1 MDQRKFEESD
11 QNVLGFKCE
20 KIINGEEKGA
30 LVQKQGNAG
39 SQNFE
44 MKIAAP
50 TPEKTSEPSRTKVKE
65 DGIKHLEKYNAL
77 VEIFDSMTCS
87 LRLLSL
93 RKKSPT
99 FQNISTQVEV
109 LTKRKISL
117 KHLAQIKYILPEAI
131 QVDNILV
138 HDKKTLC
145 MKPDMKISLLF
156 DVIEGHSEHSDFI
169 ALHQVFASRLLN
181 YFSAHPEADDIPET
195 ILPEPFGRR
204 SLASLENKV
213 AEVPEELESICE
225 QSQTTALEQFPVDSL
240 GSLPSSIETEML
252 SMSCLLH
259 PSFCRHFSRK
269 SVASAFLSSTTS
281 DYLNNQFVR
290 TWQSEECPVDHQTN
304 EKSNQQMKLPFTCSK
319 SSIVNPPFRLISPQC
334 SVTSDACDSPQQ
346 KLALPADSLLI
357 ETPAQ
362 VTPKRSMPSCNDK
375 LKAMTTQNCKSHY
388 KPAKRSLDF
397 SYLEGEESVLDSAGV
412 STYNYNDSDYDI
424 PKALEVE
431 TKEFIEEGGVVGSP
445 EVLEKVKGSLGE
457 VGDCKMSQ
465 TGLAVDQ
472 QISVCLAD
480 LVAVIHQIFQSVNR
494 ASITKQELVHK
505 IIMNNLDIIERREV
519 EDQIEH
525 LEKMVPD
532 WICRKQAPGG
542 DIMYNIKKVSDL
554 ASVQARLC

>member
-87 LRLLSL
+87 LRLLGL

-131 QVDNILV
+131 QIDNILV

-145 MKPDMKISLLF
+145 MKPDMKISLIF

-181 YFSAHPEADDIPET
+181 YFSTHPEADDIPET

-225 QSQTTALEQFPVDSL
+225 QSQTTALEQ
-240 GSLPSSIETEML
+240 
-252 SMSCLLH
+252 
-259 PSFCRHFSRK
+259 HFSRK

-375 LKAMTTQNCKSHY
+375 LKAMTTQNCKSHC
-388 KPAKRSLDF
+388 KPAKSDVLLIQSSL
-397 SYLEGEESVLDSAGV
+397 L
-412 STYNYNDSDYDI
+412 
-424 PKALEVE
+424 
-431 TKEFIEEGGVVGSP
+431 
-445 EVLEKVKGSLGE
+445 
-457 VGDCKMSQ
+457 Q
-465 TGLAVDQ
+465 
-472 QISVCLAD
+472 AD